1 MKNVIQK
8 SNKMGLYYALGTT
21 GKLLFISIVFLLG
34 AELLVSTW
42 GIEQTI
48 VFRAILVLFFS
59 YMSIGAQIANIP
71 SIAKAKAAAVD
82 VFSIIDEKSTLD
94 VRDTEGHDL
103 KVIQKGKI
111 EFVDVDFRYPTR

>member
-21 GKLLFISIVFLLG
+21 GKILFISIVFLLG

-103 KVIQKGKI
+103 KVIEKGKI
-111 EFVDVDFRYPTR
+111 EFVDVNFSYPTR